1 MGCRRVRL
9 TAAELAAFLGL
20 TAAGV
25 RSLLRNHGIEPTG
38 KRGKANEYDARAV
51 IDTLGAHDRRF
62 VRKRRSPMAQ

>member
-1 MGCRRVRL
+1 MKL
-9 TAAELAAFLGL
+9 TTAELAVFLGI

-38 KRGKANEYDARAV
+38 KLGRANEYDARAV

-62 VRKRRSPMAQ
+62 VRKRRRPMAH